1 MEFRDNPIIHS
12 LNVEEWERLPS
23 DLVSIQWYPSNPKKQ
38 REKQGETSFGSVCIY
53 VLWPSTASVTFQ
65 VSTFPFISL
74 QYYQPFL
81 TSTDSFYNY
90 WILIQILLSL
100 SLYLSE
106 LLKSTDFCP
115 LPVASQVGTFHQW
128 PWDKHINYAFG
139 LLLQRAFIGYSQV
152 SGFVAQGIFAFG
164 DLGLY
169 WCSRMGSSD
178 EKVVAVIMVGGPT
191 KGMKLLWSLDPT
203 MRPFSSFLWILVIVL
218 WILIAKSNTFC
229 NNGTQFLLL

>member
-100 SLYLSE
+100 SLSVWAVKKYRFLSVACSFPSGN
-106 LLKSTDFCP
+106 LP
-115 LPVASQVGTFHQW
+115 PVALRQTHKLCIWAPSPACV
-128 PWDKHINYAFG
+128 
-139 LLLQRAFIGYSQV
+139 
-152 SGFVAQGIFAFG
+152 
-164 DLGLY
+164 Y
-169 WCSRMGSSD
+169 W
-178 EKVVAVIMVGGPT
+178 I
-191 KGMKLLWSLDPT
+191 
-203 MRPFSSFLWILVIVL
+203 FSSFWICSTRNFRLWGSGSVLV
-218 WILIAKSNTFC
+218 
-229 NNGTQFLLL
+229 